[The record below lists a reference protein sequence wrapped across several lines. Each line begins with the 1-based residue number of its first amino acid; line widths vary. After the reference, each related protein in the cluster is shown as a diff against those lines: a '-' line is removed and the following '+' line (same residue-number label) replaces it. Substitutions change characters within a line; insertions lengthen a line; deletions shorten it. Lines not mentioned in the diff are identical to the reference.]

1 MAGVRLKSALL
12 AFMSLFIFGDVNS
25 ADAQQRYPGERSSC
39 PPGTVAVRETGDC
52 VQRGRSGGFDR
63 REDER
68 FDRRSDRRTER
79 RPDYRDDRNRDRG
92 DYRPEPRRE
101 VSTVC
106 RFRSGPRAGTSFDY
120 AAFGMA
126 PIAVG
131 GPCNDGVASQGVVV
145 SNGRYRR

>member
-1 MAGVRLKSALL
+1 MAGIPLKFALL
-12 AFMSLFIFGDVNS
+12 ALTSIFVFGNMNS
-25 ADAQQRYPGERSSC
+25 VEAQPRYPGERAGC
-39 PPGTVAVRETGDC
+39 PPGTVAIPETGRC
-52 VQRGRSGGFDR
+52 VERRRSGDFDR

-92 DYRPEPRRE
+92 DDRPERRRE
-101 VSTVC
+101 TSTIC

-126 PIAVG
+126 PIPVG

-145 SNGRYRR
+145 SNRGYRR

>member
-1 MAGVRLKSALL
+1 MAWTRLNSTLL

-25 ADAQQRYPGERSSC
+25 ADAQQRYLEQRAGC
-39 PPGTVAVRETGDC
+39 PPGTFVSRETGDC
-52 VQRGRSGGFDR
+52 VQYRRGRGIER

-68 FDRRSDRRTER
+68 FDRRWDGRTER
-79 RPDYRDDRNRDRG
+79 RPDFRDDRYRD
-92 DYRPEPRRE
+92 DYRPERRRE
-101 VSTVC
+101 VSTIC

-120 AAFGMA
+120 AAYGMA

-145 SNGRYRR
+145 SNRRYRR